1 MSRIH
6 ALNNQG
12 ESVID
17 RRGVLIKQPLVTPR
31 EVEKCGG
38 VKEEE
43 ISECKKPQRAGKQ
56 NIQSRGDAL
65 AMCNTG

>member
-6 ALNNQG
+6 ALNSQG
-12 ESVID
+12 KSVVG
-17 RRGVLIKQPLVTPR
+17 RSRVLIKQPLVTPR
-31 EVEKCGG
+31 DVEKCGG

-43 ISECKKPQRAGKQ
+43 VFECKRMSRAGKQ
-56 NIQSRGDAL
+56 KMQSRGDAL